1 MTATKK
7 SKIHQHF
14 SHDKGLLRTL
24 TLSWLAVLVVGLALK
39 KGLELFPN
47 HINSLLPSFS
57 FSRLISSNESDP
69 SWQHV
74 EFHGDVELFRR
85 PMALVLEEYAPFFST
100 KATGLYAY
108 RAVTAVDLPIEA
120 LLHVFRDTPN
130 NGVWMKDLK
139 EAEVSHKSGAHHTD
153 ANIQVQTAAVR
164 HRYNVPIPGVSD
176 REFYMHQ
183 KVTSIENS
191 KGKHVKVTFE
201 FEPFNEKDD
210 KMEMFAS
217 TCFGCVRATK
227 LAKWTFTSLNDS
239 STKIELEVAADP
251 NMPFTNFF
259 VNIYQKMWPH
269 ANIHGLVTAARHH
282 LHRNDEIQ
290 VTNVLFKL
298 FPLKM

>member
-1 MTATKK
+1 
-7 SKIHQHF
+7 
-14 SHDKGLLRTL
+14 
-24 TLSWLAVLVVGLALK
+24 
-39 KGLELFPN
+39 
-47 HINSLLPSFS
+47 
-57 FSRLISSNESDP
+57 
-69 SWQHV
+69 
-74 EFHGDVELFRR
+74 
-85 PMALVLEEYAPFFST
+85 
-100 KATGLYAY
+100 
-108 RAVTAVDLPIEA
+108 
-120 LLHVFRDTPN
+120 
-130 NGVWMKDLK
+130 MK
-139 EAEVSHKSGAHHTD
+139 
-153 ANIQVQTAAVR
+153 
-164 HRYNVPIPGVSD
+164 
-176 REFYMHQ
+176 